1 MRLRAAHTSWSQ
13 ALSPTELEQMI
24 PNRSGHLALA
34 TRVYEESMTLVRDEA
49 GNIPLTKVLS
59 DSSTVLVLSPLL
71 MHRASQ
77 GARTSTICLHQEA
90 KKAIRQEREA
100 LKALPK
106 AGLNKGKKIIKSIR
120 RRNRAWIMSL
130 IDVWLAIRSE
140 DDFHGG
146 CAAEKNLTSWSYES
160 TEGCVKD
167 AYLTS
172 CRVRDD
178 TYVGAIGAEKKV
190 GKKVWSNQKVVA
202 FGQVLHTSYTSHGV
216 REEHEKLIDGA
227 DAIIIFVAD
236 ALRNQHQIAFA
247 KHVAAI
253 CKLGVV
259 NNNRPKRLI
268 LVSVSSPFDFPAETG
283 WFGTLLCTYDSSVMA
298 LHCLARV
305 LGGEITPTGRI
316 PRLGGAARETKPAD
330 ASHDQTWLV
339 EQLDLAKDRP
349 WLLKF
354 FKEATAEENPD
365 ERSPR
370 EDLYTLLLSC
380 LENLPRTF
388 EGKQAVDFQGF
399 VIRNT
404 STRVIYGFA
413 SALYWPHLQRGF
425 LGDLLVH
432 PKRRG
437 LSMGRDLCTSVTK
450 SITQRYHV
458 NRIQFGCPILSTTPG
473 VPLPEDPSSLSNLGF
488 FKALRNL
495 LNGWD
500 LALNANTPRLAS
512 LRNEHLDS
520 TYDHFVQRV
529 LKSRSS
535 AETFIVERA
544 QSTRCHREILE
555 LAGEITGTEAKN
567 YWILSLIN
575 RDLSSGNQESMVPEG
590 NLEIFEQS
598 GLIVTMAE
606 SGRAVAFLPLVTRG
620 CPLARCIPSLLAL
633 PTSKLALLC
642 PIISQSLLPEAHS
655 RKDLLQQLVVAA
667 VGDAMQQRVETLV
680 AHAIPTSDLFAEVL
694 METGFEREATFAVLD
709 KALGDT
715 WH

>member
-1 MRLRAAHTSWSQ
+1 MGVGQATIMGIRAGCDILTICRPLSLQVEAFASLSLALENGSLSWDSIRKGAGRVMRLRAAHTSWSR
-13 ALSPTELEQMI
+13 ALSPAGLEQMI

-77 GARTSTICLHQEA
+77 GARTSTICAPQSVA
-90 KKAIRQEREA
+90 RGTSNEA
-100 LKALPK
+100 LQKGEDYFQNF
-106 AGLNKGKKIIKSIR
+106 GLT
-120 RRNRAWIMSL
+120 
-130 IDVWLAIRSE
+130 LA
-140 DDFHGG
+140 
-146 CAAEKNLTSWSYES
+146 CYE
-160 TEGCVKD
+160 
-167 AYLTS
+167 
-172 CRVRDD
+172 
-178 TYVGAIGAEKKV
+178 
-190 GKKVWSNQKVVA
+190 

-236 ALRNQHQIAFA
+236 ALRNQYQIAFA

-283 WFGTLLCTYDSSVMA
+283 WFGTLLCTYDSSVMT

-305 LGGEITPTGRI
+305 LGGAITPTGRL

-330 ASHDQTWLV
+330 ASHHQTWLV

-399 VIRNT
+399 VIRNI

-450 SITQRYHV
+450 NITQRYHV

-488 FKALRNL
+488 FKAL
-495 LNGWD
+495 
-500 LALNANTPRLAS
+500 
-512 LRNEHLDS
+512 
-520 TYDHFVQRV
+520 
-529 LKSRSS
+529 
-535 AETFIVERA
+535 
-544 QSTRCHREILE
+544 
-555 LAGEITGTEAKN
+555 
-567 YWILSLIN
+567 
-575 RDLSSGNQESMVPEG
+575 
-590 NLEIFEQS
+590 
-598 GLIVTMAE
+598 
-606 SGRAVAFLPLVTRG
+606 
-620 CPLARCIPSLLAL
+620 
-633 PTSKLALLC
+633 
-642 PIISQSLLPEAHS
+642 
-655 RKDLLQQLVVAA
+655 
-667 VGDAMQQRVETLV
+667 
-680 AHAIPTSDLFAEVL
+680 
-694 METGFEREATFAVLD
+694 
-709 KALGDT
+709 
-715 WH
+715 